1 MLANTCVALT
11 RFCGFLCKHIFTL
24 LRLFARFLRGFC
36 AVFARFAL
44 RLHFYAFTQ
53 RFSQIAPCLDSE
65 ALLARGAR
73 QVSDYTLPFA
83 RF

>member
-1 MLANTCVALT
+1 MLANTCVAVA
-11 RFCGFLCKHIFTL
+11 RFCGFLGKHIFRL
-24 LRLFARFLRGFC
+24 LRLFARFLRVLHF
-36 AVFARFAL
+36 V
-44 RLHFYAFTQ
+44 LHFYAFTQ
-53 RFSQIAPCLDSE
+53 RFNQQIAPCLDSE